1 MHWQLMG
8 LAPDPLET
16 CSLLNM
22 RDMEVEGVDKRKA
35 MDVRESKLNVFPA
48 TKLRADLARHSLDL
62 DLEA

>member
-1 MHWQLMG
+1 MG
-8 LAPDPLET
+8 LVPDPLET

-35 MDVRESKLNVFPA
+35 MDVRESKLSVFPA
-48 TKLRADLARHSLDL
+48 TKLEADLARHSLDL